1 MEYVARVKVS
11 KAKTMLLD
19 SDIPVAEL
27 SQRLG
32 YTSPT
37 YFGIV
42 FRKYEGVSPSE
53 FRKNRGNII

>member
-1 MEYVARVKVS
+1 
-11 KAKTMLLD
+11 MLLD
-19 SDIPVAEL
+19 SDITVAEL
-27 SQRLG
+27 SQKLG
-32 YTSPT
+32 YASPT